1 MSTDPDDFMFGLSE
15 LDIRR
20 QNSFGSFF
28 YSNYGQLTLLERK
41 SATNLLVNVSHSE
54 RSCSRYQRVCQNP
67 VAPELLAKQTGRSP
81 ILTMAFE
88 ILEDELRR
96 RKAQGLFGHSTV

>member
-1 MSTDPDDFMFGLSE
+1 MSTDRDDFMLWLSE

-20 QNSFGSFF
+20 QNGFGTFF
-28 YSNYGQLTLLERK
+28 YLDQRQLTLLERK
-41 SATNLLVNVSHSE
+41 SATNLLVNCSQSE
-54 RSCSRYQRVCQNP
+54 RWCSRYQRVCQKP

-81 ILTMAFE
+81 VLTMAFE

-96 RKAQGLFGHSTV
+96 RKAQGLFGHGTI